1 MAGLTPRSARF
12 GEESVAAGRGD
23 VYDFSEETE
32 FDSIKRDG
40 EEVSGQLGPLARG
53 KRQRSG

>member
-32 FDSIKRDG
+32 FDSINAMGKKC
-40 EEVSGQLGPLARG
+40 LAN
-53 KRQRSG
+53 